1 MVLRP
6 EFDPFFQHLK
16 FDNVQRANSQTSQKT
31 KERKRRRRKE

>member
-1 MVLRP
+1 MALRP

-16 FDNVQRANSQTSQKT
+16 FDNVQRANSQTSPKT